1 LYDSIKILQYLVKV
15 TGTFYAGKEQ
25 ELLKKSVLESS
36 SDIGFLNGKD
46 LSFIAGKML
55 QPGDLPKIIISE

>member
-1 LYDSIKILQYLVKV
+1 V